1 MEHKSHAYLVFMLA
15 LSLIALGGLAVEAAF
30 TLDEGTRTILGYAD
44 MLVCLVFFVDFLVLL
59 RRSDNKLK
67 YLATWGWLDLLSSV
81 PAVSAFRW
89 GRSAR
94 IVRILR
100 VLRGVRAARI
110 LTRIV
115 MERRAQ
121 SAILAAVLTAI
132 ILIVVSSIS
141 ILHFEAQADGNI
153 KTPEDAVWWAI
164 ATITTVG
171 YGDKVPVTPEGRLAA
186 AALMLAGLSVIA
198 TISGSFAAWFLAPAG
213 ERRDDRIAELHAEIA
228 ELKSMLTA
236 MGGGTAR

>member
-15 LSLIALGGLAVEAAF
+15 LSLMALGALAVEAAF

-44 MLVCLVFFVDFLVLL
+44 LLVCLVFFTDFLVLL
-59 RRSDNKLK
+59 YRAENKLK

-115 MERRAQ
+115 MQRRAE
-121 SAILAAVLTAI
+121 STVLAAVLMTI
-132 ILIVVSSIS
+132 ILLVVSSIS
-141 ILHFEAQADGNI
+141 ILHFEAQGDGNI
-153 KTPEDAVWWAI
+153 RTPQDAVWWAI

-171 YGDKVPVTPEGRLAA
+171 YGDKVPVTPEGQLTAA
-186 AALMLAGLSVIA
+186 VLMLAGLSVIA
-198 TISGSFAAWFLAPAG
+198 TVSGSFAAWFLAPAG
-213 ERRDDRIAELHAEIA
+213 ERRDDRIAALHAEVA